1 MAVYGRKKSAIKAKA
16 VQPQSMQPQ
25 ASLADVEYL
34 MSHAIGRYHDQYLQ
48 QLALSVVQLQ
58 SMQEITQLQS
68 DIIRRQSELSKEA
81 EKIAQNKSQ
90 LTQAK
95 RAFTL
100 KIKDDL
106 KSKEPEQTY
115 YGALKKTG
123 KRSR

>member
-16 VQPQSMQPQ
+16 AQLQPVQPQ

-48 QLALSVVQLQ
+48 QLALSVVKLQ
-58 SMQEITQLQS
+58 SMQEIMQLQAN
-68 DIIRRQSELSKEA
+68 IITRQSELNKEA

-95 RAFTL
+95 RDFTL
-100 KIKDDL
+100 KIKENL
-106 KSKEPEQTY
+106 KSQEPEQTY
-115 YGALKKTG
+115 YGALRKTG

>member
-1 MAVYGRKKSAIKAKA
+1 MVTNNRKKTATKAKA
-16 VQPQSMQPQ
+16 AQPQPVQPQ
-25 ASLADVEYL
+25 ANLADIEYL

-58 SMQEITQLQS
+58 SMQEIMQLQAG
-68 DIIRRQSELSKEA
+68 IITRQSELNKEA

-95 RAFTL
+95 RDFTL
-100 KIKDDL
+100 KMKENL
-106 KSKEPEQTY
+106 KSQEPEQTY
-115 YGALKKTG
+115 YGALRKTG